1 MFSYVFNKLVVCDS
15 HHVWSLHSK
24 NRLNKIMA
32 PLHLNMPLPWNRSDM
47 RFMVKERNSLICSQ
61 DFTVTCYIIV

>member
-1 MFSYVFNKLVVCDS
+1 MLSYVFNKLVVCDS

-32 PLHLNMPLPWNRSDM
+32 PLHLNMPLPWNRSDIY
-47 RFMVKERNSLICSQ
+47 FLITHFLCMQSQ
-61 DFTVTCYIIV
+61 GDLLKS